1 MLGQEEVFPDP
12 MESALL
18 LLYQDTQLRAGE
30 IFVSYLLSVQALG
43 WLFWVEQGEKR

>member
-1 MLGQEEVFPDP
+1 MLGQKKVFPDP

-30 IFVSYLLSVQALG
+30 VFVPYLLSV
-43 WLFWVEQGEKR
+43 